1 MSIRPQGYSLCKDAT
16 SSSVPTLSQP
26 PASARLP
33 AHLPLYHRL
42 LFPHHPLGEP
52 LPQLVIGNGPEIDL
66 LNERIY
72 NLVALALR
80 GYILSWYT
88 RFSKDRTLLPSIH
101 STIIHPILSP
111 ILTSVY
117 DDPERIVK
125 WILRDLLSSVEIHVK
140 VYWEAKAALGAGTLG
155 DRYHARLPLPSVTAS
170 SSPAPYIPVDPTYTL
185 SSEYLTSLSVALIQP
200 TETEEERSQMG
211 LQGLMIREVLARAIL
226 AGGMRRLCFGW
237 FWYGL
242 ILKLLGEPGDP
253 FPWRHTT
260 PQKQDEPE
268 SLHQLVLSYMRA
280 IITLFTTIYSA
291 IVALIAVY
299 TAAPPPSPEYE
310 GCTDTLMGMMREMVG
325 VDGYAGIEAKKWRK
339 RMVWGGVEMAVGL
352 TSPVLDRIIPHL
364 LSSQLTPKLSF
375 RLIDLAEKL
384 LFPLDGYPGPTPI
397 DPTPDEAADMRNKAE
412 KRIGEII
419 PKPLR
424 VVFCPEDKDVRRLME
439 WMADAGCNA
448 HLVGMMLVSLVATL
462 LPDLVDKTN
471 SEDGQL

>member
-1 MSIRPQGYSLCKDAT
+1 MVGPTRLTNRVYS
-16 SSSVPTLSQP
+16 
-26 PASARLP
+26 
-33 AHLPLYHRL
+33 
-42 LFPHHPLGEP
+42 
-52 LPQLVIGNGPEIDL
+52 
-66 LNERIY
+66 IY

-88 RFSKDRTLLPSIH
+88 RFSKDRALLPSIH

-117 DDPERIVK
+117 DNPERIVK
-125 WILRDLLSSVEIHVK
+125 WILRDLLCSVEIHVK

-170 SSPAPYIPVDPTYTL
+170 SSPAPYSPVDPTYTL

-253 FPWRHTT
+253 FPWRRTT

-268 SLHQLVLSYMRA
+268 SLHQLVLSYMRT

-352 TSPVLDRIIPHL
+352 TSPVLDRYVLLFHVFFPSPLMRPRVTAMNKLTFFVKALSRISSLPSSRPNFLSASSTLPKNYYSHSTDILGPHL
-364 LSSQLTPKLSF
+364 STRRPM
-375 RLIDLAEKL
+375 RL
-384 LFPLDGYPGPTPI
+384 
-397 DPTPDEAADMRNKAE
+397 
-412 KRIGEII
+412 RI
-419 PKPLR
+419 
-424 VVFCPEDKDVRRLME
+424 
-439 WMADAGCNA
+439 
-448 HLVGMMLVSLVATL
+448 
-462 LPDLVDKTN
+462 
-471 SEDGQL
+471 